1 MKVSLEELSK
11 EYKNDKILIVCC
23 GVAWHKLR
31 GLRITENIE
40 IIHISPYA
48 PETNL
53 LEQIWKQIRSMGFK
67 DELFHALAI
76 L

>member
-40 IIHISPYA
+40 IIHISP
-48 PETNL
+48 
-53 LEQIWKQIRSMGFK
+53 
-67 DELFHALAI
+67 
-76 L
+76 